1 MNNLFRSIKLGLI
14 ATLVITGMAQ
24 PTQAQSTN
32 PFTGLPGNPAHRPVM
47 VKVSNEAAVRP
58 QTGLSQADVVVE
70 HYTEG
75 NILRLTALYLTNLPT
90 RIGSVRS
97 CRLLDIELP
106 VIFDA
111 GILCSGTSDGVMKR
125 FAKSVAYQSELT
137 MINNNGAFQG
147 ANGPLF
153 RVNTARA
160 PHNLFGDANK
170 ALAVLQSRGKDQPTQ
185 FRSWT
190 FSANAP
196 AGGKAAKALT
206 VPYATGRVGWTYD
219 AASGLWARTMQN
231 RPHIDRANNQQLT
244 AANVVVLYAHH
255 QSTDIV
261 EDRGGSRSIEIQL
274 WGEGAAKLFRDGKVI
289 EGRWERPAQ
298 PNLLRFVDADGN
310 VIPLKPGNTW
320 IELVPIGFNIVIQ

>member
-1 MNNLFRSIKLGLI
+1 MNPKHLRLQWLVGAALI
-14 ATLVITGMAQ
+14 FSLAASA
-24 PTQAQSTN
+24 QAQSNN
-32 PFTGLPGNPAHRPVM
+32 PFTGLPGNPAHRPIL

-75 NILRLTALYLTNLPT
+75 NILRLTALYHTALPT

-97 CRLLDIELP
+97 CRLVDIELP
-106 VIFDA
+106 TIFDA

-125 FAKSVAYQSELT
+125 IAKSVVYQNELT

-147 ANGPLF
+147 ANGPLY
-153 RVNTARA
+153 RVNTARP

-170 ALAVLQSRGKDQPTQ
+170 ALAVLQGRGKDQPSQ
-185 FRSWT
+185 FRAWS
-190 FSANAP
+190 FDAAAP
-196 AGGKAAKALT
+196 AGVTSVKAVAL
-206 VPYATGRVGWTYD
+206 PYATGRVGWTYN
-219 AASGLWARTMQN
+219 ATASLWNRSMVN

-244 AANVVVLYAHH
+244 AANVIVVYAHH
-255 QSTDIV
+255 QATDIV

-274 WGEGAAKLFRDGKVI
+274 WGEGVAKVFRDGQLI
-289 EGRWERPAQ
+289 EGTWQRPGQ
-298 PNLLRFVDADGN
+298 PNTLRFVDAKGN

-320 IELVPIGFNIVIQ
+320 IEIVPIGFNIATQ